1 MTQVMGHEAVQ
12 TYLDRTP
19 GSRALYGRA
28 ARVMPG
34 GETRTTAYWKPYPLF
49 MARGEGCRIW
59 DVDGNSYIDFVNNY
73 TSLVL
78 GHAHP
83 AVEAAVAG
91 LPRGGSAFAA
101 SLEEQVLL
109 AERLVSRV
117 PSLQKVRFCNSGTE
131 ATMFTLKAAR
141 ALTGRDKFIKVEG
154 GFHGT
159 HDAVEVSVAPPLE
172 AAGPAADPVAV
183 GKSGITKAAVA
194 DCIVVPYGDLAGAAR
209 AFDRH
214 GADIAAL
221 IIEPAPGGI
230 GYPAP
235 PDGYL
240 AGLRDLTRSHGALLI
255 FDEVQTLRLSEGGAQ
270 QRFGVLPDLT
280 AMGKIIGGGYPVGGF
295 GGPDQVMSIFDP
307 ATTGAVTQ
315 SGTFNGNRVTMA
327 AGTAVL
333 DVLDQTLIDRLNAQ
347 GEDLR
352 ATLAAAAAAAGV
364 RVQLTGVGS
373 LLNLHFSDRPV
384 VDYRSAA
391 AGSRTLSALF
401 HLEMLNRGLFLA
413 PRGMFNI
420 SAPMT
425 RSELEACGT
434 AAEAAL
440 RAMRPAVAAAAPHL
454 LS

>member
-1 MTQVMGHEAVQ
+1 MTQVMGQAAMQ

-19 GSRALYGRA
+19 GSRSLYERA

-49 MARGEGCRIW
+49 MARGEGCRIY
-59 DVDGNSYIDFVNNY
+59 DVDGNRYIDFVNNY

-83 AVEAAVAG
+83 AVEAAVAA
-91 LPRGGSAFAA
+91 LPRGGTAFAA
-101 SLEEQVLL
+101 SLEEQVEL

-131 ATMFTLKAAR
+131 ATMFALKAAR

-159 HDAVEVSVAPPLE
+159 HDAVEVSVAPQLE
-172 AAGPAADPVAV
+172 AAGPADDPVAV
-183 GKSGITKAAVA
+183 GKSGITRSAVA
-194 DCIVVPYGDLAGAAR
+194 DCIVVPYGDLAAAAR
-209 AFDRH
+209 AFERQ
-214 GADIAAL
+214 GPAIAAL

-235 PDGYL
+235 PEGYL
-240 AGLRDLTRSHGALLI
+240 AGLRDLTRRHGAMLI

-270 QRFGVLPDLT
+270 RLYGILPDLT

-295 GGPDQVMSIFDP
+295 GGPDQVMRIFDP
-307 ATTGAVTQ
+307 STPDAVTQ

-327 AGTAVL
+327 AGSAVL
-333 DVLDQTLIDRLNAQ
+333 DVLEQSLIDRLNGQ
-347 GEDLR
+347 GEELR
-352 ATLAAAAAAAGV
+352 AILAGAAAAAGV
-364 RVQLTGVGS
+364 KVQLTGVGS
-373 LLNLHFSDRPV
+373 LLNLHFSDKPV
-384 VDYRSAA
+384 TDYRSAA
-391 AGSRTLSALF
+391 AGAKGLSALF
-401 HLEMLNRGLFLA
+401 HLEMLNRGVFLA

-420 SAPMT
+420 SAPMS
-425 RSELEACGT
+425 RAELQECGG

-440 RAMRPAVAAAAPHL
+440 RAMRPAVEAEAPHL
-454 LS
+454 VI